1 VDKGEEYRIKYG
13 NALYLLNEAG
23 NYREAF
29 FLFRELYLIDKKN
42 KYVLEGLIRSF
53 CADFNYKLAR
63 DAGINQDFPL
73 NKIIDEYAELEDDVQ
88 KVNYYRNSYNAMRKD
103 LDLSRVIAIINA
115 SFILLMFLMF
125 IFLMIFGE

>member
-1 VDKGEEYRIKYG
+1 M
-13 NALYLLNEAG
+13 
-23 NYREAF
+23 
-29 FLFRELYLIDKKN
+29 
-42 KYVLEGLIRSF
+42 IRSF

-103 LDLSRVIAIINA
+103 LDLGRVIAIINA
-115 SFILLMFLMF
+115 VFILLMFLMF